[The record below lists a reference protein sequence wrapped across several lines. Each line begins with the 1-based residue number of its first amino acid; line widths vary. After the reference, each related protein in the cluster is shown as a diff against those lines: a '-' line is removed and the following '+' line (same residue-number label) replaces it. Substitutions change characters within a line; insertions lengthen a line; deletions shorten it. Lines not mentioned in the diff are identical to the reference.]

1 MDGAFS
7 PGRPLFEESER
18 PHSAKLWIME
28 VALLSS
34 FHLLSARPKAIRF
47 GVALEPCVT
56 AVLEH
61 QTVNKQHA

>member
-18 PHSAKLWIME
+18 PHSAKLWIVE

-47 GVALEPCVT
+47 GVAL
-56 AVLEH
+56 
-61 QTVNKQHA
+61 

>member
-18 PHSAKLWIME
+18 PHPAKLWIVE

-34 FHLLSARPKAIRF
+34 FHLSLARQK
-47 GVALEPCVT
+47 
-56 AVLEH
+56 
-61 QTVNKQHA
+61 